1 MTSPTAPS
9 GLPGKYMTFQLAE
22 EVFGLQILDVREIIG
37 LLQIT
42 RVASAPDN
50 IRGVVNLR
58 GRVIPVVDL
67 RVQFGMPSCETTEQ
81 TVIIIVQCQR
91 SGQSLTLGLLVDR
104 VLEVQSFPADQI
116 EPPPDFGVAQAAG
129 FIVGVGKA
137 SAGIVFLLG
146 TEQILSP
153 QDASAVSSAASRAA

>member
-1 MTSPTAPS
+1 
-9 GLPGKYMTFQLAE
+9 
-22 EVFGLQILDVREIIG
+22 
-37 LLQIT
+37 
-42 RVASAPDN
+42 
-50 IRGVVNLR
+50 
-58 GRVIPVVDL
+58 
-67 RVQFGMPSCETTEQ
+67 
-81 TVIIIVQCQR
+81 
-91 SGQSLTLGLLVDR
+91 